1 MSQTKAGRQQSKKKV
16 PLTGA
21 EHFKKASYLRFGF
34 DKCTLLR

>member
-21 EHFKKASYLRFGF
+21 EYFKKASFGL
-34 DKCTLLR
+34 DKCPLLR